1 MISLGILFYL
11 AIPETINYD
20 SLSFDENIDYCVSI
34 IHNIRKEEEFLKN
47 CDLEKTNKYI
57 MSVKKWKWKEN

>member
-11 AIPETINYD
+11 AIPETINYNY
-20 SLSFDENIDYCVSI
+20 LSFDENIDYCVSI
-34 IHNIRKEEEFLKN
+34 IHDIRKEEEFLEN